1 MAIDLENTIEYY
13 KNLLIIQYKNKEKAR
28 ATIDLLV
35 RTTLSDN
42 IASQVLDGYDI
53 ETAIGKQL
61 DVLGKYIGANRFYTD
76 ITGGNF
82 FSMST
87 YATVNT
93 DTASGFTDYANFNSD
108 SGGFLSYTNGSSAQS
123 LTDDDYRT
131 ILKLK
136 IVQNN
141 SDHSNGSIDD
151 GLYTFFAQDVIM
163 SDTQNM
169 KISYF
174 VSGANRNIAVI
185 AATKNILPR
194 PMGVK
199 LEGII
204 ERNKKFFGFTN
215 YKRTTQSNLT
225 TGFTNYTDGF
235 TKEGETLTYEKVIN
249 L

>member
-1 MAIDLENTIEYY
+1 VAIDLENTIEYY
-13 KNLLIIQYKNKEKAR
+13 KNLLIIQYKNKEKAA

-35 RTTLSDN
+35 RTALSDN
-42 IASQVLDGYDI
+42 IVSQVLDGYDL
-53 ETAIGKQL
+53 EAAIGKQL
-61 DVLGKYIGANRFYTD
+61 DVLGKYIGANRLYAD
-76 ITGGNF
+76 ITGENF

-87 YATVNT
+87 YSTVNT
-93 DTASGFTDYANFNSD
+93 DTSLGFTDYSNFNSE
-108 SGGFLSYTNGSSAQS
+108 SGSFLNYTNGSSAKS
-123 LTDDDYRT
+123 LEDDDYRI

-141 SDHSNGSIDD
+141 SDHSNKSIDE
-151 GLYTFFAQDVIM
+151 GLYSFFAQDVIM

-169 KISYF
+169 RISYF
-174 VSGANRNIAVI
+174 VSGENRNIAII
-185 AATKNILPR
+185 AASKNILPR

-204 ERNKKFFGFTN
+204 EKNKKFFGFTN
-215 YKRTTQSNLT
+215 YKKTTQSDLT

-235 TKEGETLTYEKVIN
+235 TKEGEMLNYDKVTI